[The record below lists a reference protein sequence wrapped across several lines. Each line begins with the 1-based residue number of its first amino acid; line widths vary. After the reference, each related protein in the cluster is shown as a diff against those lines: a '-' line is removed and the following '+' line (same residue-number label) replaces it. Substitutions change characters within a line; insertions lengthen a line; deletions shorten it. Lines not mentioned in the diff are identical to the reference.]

1 MKAAEAMPLLKLS
14 AEITQISAVTSW
26 PCWPSQANSRLLEA
40 LKTAPSIN
48 TRITRKDEAIR
59 ATAGAVAALKPKAS
73 VKPVRLRLA
82 RERLDEPALQTIL
95 AAVKKNPGNRP
106 LILEFVLPN
115 GRSLEMPA
123 GEEFAVADERALSSS
138 IPIGLFV

>member
-1 MKAAEAMPLLKLS
+1 MWSRIAAYCCP
-14 AEITQISAVTSW
+14 
-26 PCWPSQANSRLLEA
+26 
-40 LKTAPSIN
+40 
-48 TRITRKDEAIR
+48 
-59 ATAGAVAALKPKAS
+59 
-73 VKPVRLRLA
+73 
-82 RERLDEPALQTIL
+82 IL

>member
-1 MKAAEAMPLLKLS
+1 MILEDFTGTL
-14 AEITQISAVTSW
+14 EITAWDENFAKNAELLAAGSAV
-26 PCWPSQANSRLLEA
+26 
-40 LKTAPSIN
+40 SIN
-48 TRITRKDEAIR
+48 TRIMRKDEAIR

-82 RERLDEPALQTIL
+82 RERLDESALETIL

-123 GEEFAVADERALSSS
+123 AEEFGIGDERAVLDAAKKFT
-138 IPIGLFV
+138 LAA